1 MRSDPRL
8 ARIRDR
14 LSKKWLGGTLRPPIF
29 WADLRENGTDTVG
42 LYLFETRHIEIADWL
57 QDRRVPRREVEFTIW
72 HELVHA
78 ALDHLDGDPHG
89 PVFWAVEA
97 LHPYKSR
104 SDRWILTKQA
114 AEIRDSWYDA
124 HDD

>member
-1 MRSDPRL
+1 MKSDPRL
-8 ARIRDR
+8 SRIRDR

-29 WADLRENGTDTVG
+29 WADLREQGPGTVG

-57 QDRRVPRREVEFTIW
+57 QDHRVPRKEVEFTIW

-104 SDRWILTKQA
+104 SDRWIMTKQA